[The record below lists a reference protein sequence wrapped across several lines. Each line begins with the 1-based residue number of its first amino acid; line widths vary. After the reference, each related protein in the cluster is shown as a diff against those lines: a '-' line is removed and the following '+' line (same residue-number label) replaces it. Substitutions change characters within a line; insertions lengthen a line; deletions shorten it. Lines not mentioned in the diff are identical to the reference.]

1 MIKVLVVDD
10 SNFMRK
16 VITQLVTRDPEI
28 SIIDTAGDGREA
40 LEKIRALKPD
50 VVTMDII
57 MPLPDGIWALEEI
70 MKQNPIPVIIV
81 SSIAN
86 ASSEIVEEAY
96 SLGVTDVVQ
105 KPQNPQDMHK
115 VGQELIVKIKA
126 AAKIDK
132 SRLLARL
139 LPSAPVAQ
147 VKGIRQKAF
156 SLLVIASSAGGP
168 VGLDE
173 VLSKIPKD
181 FPSGILV
188 VQHMPH
194 EFLVSYIEH
203 LSKKCCFPIRIA
215 RDGDVVLQRRILF
228 SPGNATV
235 ELARTKKGGVVQ
247 ITRPEVR
254 LQPDIDLALASC
266 GKVFADKVICVVL
279 SGMGRYGVEGAR
291 IIKQAG
297 GKIIA
302 EDKSTAPVYG
312 MPEAVLSEGL
322 TDCVAP
328 SFQITETIVNMLAG
342 KKPCDV
348 NKEDFLVKGIII
360 RACAKYLKDSCGD
373 EKFHALTNS
382 LSPELQQL
390 IKTGF
395 AVNMFYSGKLYLDF
409 FRKIIEICVPSNV
422 RLLEEIGQAEARTVI
437 ELYRQSLFARA
448 SGVEYLV
455 GLMPRML
462 DAVFYGVRGDVL
474 AIDVASRQGAIILRN
489 KAYEKELAA
498 RVTRERACGWV
509 KEMFASLLNI
519 ITVRINHET
528 GSDAQGPFIKLN
540 ITW

>member
-1 MIKVLVVDD
+1 MIKLLVVDD

-28 SIIDTAGDGREA
+28 SVIDTAGDGREA
-40 LEKIRALKPD
+40 LEKIRTLKPD

-139 LPSAPVAQ
+139 LPSVPVMQ

-156 SLLVIASSAGGP
+156 SILVIASSAGGP

-173 VLSKIPKD
+173 VLSKIPED

-266 GKVFADKVICVVL
+266 GKVFSDKVICVVL

-312 MPEAVLSEGL
+312 MPEAVFTEGL

-348 NKEDFLVKGIII
+348 NKEDFLVKGIIF
-360 RACAKYLKDSCGD
+360 RACTKHLKDSCGE
-373 EKFHALTNS
+373 EKFRALSES

-390 IKTGF
+390 IKSGF
-395 AVNMFYSGKLYLDF
+395 AINMFYSGKLYLEF
-409 FRKIIEICVPSNV
+409 FRKIIEICVPANP
-422 RLLEEIGQAEARTVI
+422 RLLEEIGQAEAAF
-437 ELYRQSLFARA
+437 Q
-448 SGVEYLV
+448 
-455 GLMPRML
+455 
-462 DAVFYGVRGDVL
+462 
-474 AIDVASRQGAIILRN
+474 
-489 KAYEKELAA
+489 
-498 RVTRERACGWV
+498 
-509 KEMFASLLNI
+509 MFFF
-519 ITVRINHET
+519 
-528 GSDAQGPFIKLN
+528 GS
-540 ITW
+540 TMT